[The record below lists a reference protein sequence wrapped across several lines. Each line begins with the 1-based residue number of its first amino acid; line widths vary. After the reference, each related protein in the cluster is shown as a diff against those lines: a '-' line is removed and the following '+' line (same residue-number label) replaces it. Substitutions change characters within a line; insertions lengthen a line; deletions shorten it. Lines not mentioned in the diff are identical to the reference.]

1 MLMVAMISMG
11 MDGIDD
17 DDDHHHHHHHHRHD
31 YQLQHLRHLLTE
43 GVFKTLCLARA
54 WVGPQHGVSMLVYK
68 YKYNK
73 LKIQILLQIQVQI
86 NTDELGPSMVIFR

>member
-1 MLMVAMISMG
+1 MLMVAMISMR

-17 DDDHHHHHHHHRHD
+17 DDDDDHHHHHD

-73 LKIQILLQIQVQI
+73 LKIQILLHIQVQI

>member
-17 DDDHHHHHHHHRHD
+17 DDHHHHHHD

-68 YKYNK
+68 YNK
-73 LKIQILLQIQVQI
+73 LKIQILLHIQVQI